1 MVAVRTTNT
10 RVFQSIDQGLASY
23 MVALVGVI
31 NGWFLRRGAILL
43 LRVAIATACPF
54 ASIRTFVGGFT
65 AVIEAVCAS
74 AGFTAEWEEI
84 KLATVFE
91 LTVASD

>member
-1 MVAVRTTNT
+1 ML
-10 RVFQSIDQGLASY
+10 D
-23 MVALVGVI
+23 
-31 NGWFLRRGAILL
+31 
-43 LRVAIATACPF
+43 VAIATACPF
-54 ASIRTFVGGFT
+54 TGIGTFVGGFT